1 MNHFDV
7 IVIGGGSV
15 GLTTACALGEHGV
28 KVAVVEPR
36 QAPDTADAGGHNPRV
51 FAITRASQQIFT
63 ALGVWDG
70 IMAGGAYPFHEMRV
84 WDAGGD
90 SAIHFDCADIG
101 EPYLGHMI
109 EPQVIQASLQ
119 RQVQSL
125 GSVTLFCPAR
135 FTGIDVAQDPV
146 TVTLDDDTLLS
157 AGLVVGADGVNSPV
171 REYLDIPAHFHD
183 YRQSSLVARVRPEH
197 DHQATAWQR
206 FLPGGPLAFLPTA
219 DGWCSIV
226 WTLPVETAQH
236 MLTADKPVF
245 HDALGEAIDFQ
256 LGKITDS
263 EPREV
268 FPLKRLHAEH
278 YVREH
283 VALAGDAAHAIHP
296 LAGQGINLGLLDAA
310 ALAEVV
316 QTARER
322 QKNIGSLHVL
332 RRYERWR
339 RGDNQA
345 MMMAMDGF
353 NRLFGNNQPALCR
366 VRNLGLALMDA
377 ASPAKDLLARHAMGL
392 AGDLPSLARQGTY
405 SPYIK

>member
-7 IVIGGGSV
+7 IVAGGGSV
-15 GLTTACALGEHGV
+15 GLTTACALGAQGIT
-28 KVAVVEPR
+28 VAVVEPR
-36 QAPDTADAGGHNPRV
+36 PVMDARIAAGHNPRV

-63 ALGVWDG
+63 ALGVWDD
-70 IMAGGAYPFHEMRV
+70 ILAGDAYPFREMRV

-90 SAIHFDCADIG
+90 GAIHFDCADIG

-109 EPQVIQASLQ
+109 EPQVIQSALQ
-119 RQVQSL
+119 QRAQAL
-125 GSVTLFCPAR
+125 EPVTLFCPAR
-135 FTGIDVAQDPV
+135 LTDIDVTREPV
-146 TVTLDDDTLLS
+146 TATLDDGSELS
-157 AGLVVGADGVNSPV
+157 AGLVVGADGVHSPL
-171 REYLDIPAHFHD
+171 RERLEIGTHTHD
-183 YRQSSLVARVRPEH
+183 YRQGGLVARVLTEH

-226 WTLPVETAQH
+226 WTLPAETAQH
-236 MLTADKPVF
+236 MLTAEKPVF
-245 HDALGEAIDFQ
+245 HEALGEAFDFR
-256 LGKITDS
+256 LGRIVDS

-268 FPLKRLHAEH
+268 FPLQRLHAEH

-316 QTARER
+316 LTARQQ
-322 QKNIGSLHVL
+322 QKRIGSLRVL

-339 RGDNQA
+339 RGDNQL
-345 MMMAMDGF
+345 MMTAMDGF
-353 NRLFGNNQPALCR
+353 NRLFGNSQPALSR
-366 VRNLGLALMDA
+366 VRNLGLSLAERVT
-377 ASPAKDLLARHAMGL
+377 PAKALLARRAMGL
-392 AGDLPSLARQGTY
+392 AGDLPALARI
-405 SPYIK
+405 SPYSD

>member
-1 MNHFDV
+1 MNAFDV

-15 GLTTACALGEHGV
+15 GLTTACALGEHDMR
-28 KVAVVEPR
+28 VAVVEPR
-36 QAPDTADAGGHNPRV
+36 QAPVSGSTAGHNPRV

-63 ALGVWDG
+63 ALGAWND
-70 IMAGGAYPFHEMRV
+70 IQADGAYPFREMRV
-84 WDAGGD
+84 WDAGGR
-90 SAIHFDCADIG
+90 AEIHFDCAAVG

-109 EPQVIQASLQ
+109 EPQVIQASLL
-119 RQVQSL
+119 RRAQSL
-125 GSVTLFCPAR
+125 GSITLFCPAR
-135 FTGIDVAQDPV
+135 FAGIDVAPDPA
-146 TVTLDDDTLLS
+146 TVTLDDGTRLS
-157 AGLVVGADGVNSPV
+157 APLVIGADGAHSPL
-171 REYLDIPAHFHD
+171 REYLEIPAHFHD
-183 YRQSSLVARVRPEH
+183 YRQSSLVARVRPER
-197 DHQATAWQR
+197 DHRATAWQR

-219 DGWCSIV
+219 NGWCSIV
-226 WTLPVETAQH
+226 WTLPVETAQQL
-236 MLTADKPVF
+236 LTADKPEF
-245 HDALGEAIDFQ
+245 HDALGEALDFR

-310 ALAEVV
+310 ALAEIV
-316 QTARER
+316 QTARK
-322 QKNIGSLHVL
+322 QGKNIGRLHVL

-339 RGDNQA
+339 RGDNLT

-353 NRLFGNNQPALCR
+353 NRLFGNNQPLLRR

-377 ASPAKDLLARHAMGL
+377 ATPAKDLLARHAMGL
-392 AGDLPSLARQGTY
+392 AGDLPPLARRDPH
-405 SPYIK
+405 SPCIE